1 MAVLTMLSPSC
12 GKTETENAYS
22 QQDKNIESI
31 VSSLA
36 PEGSGATV
44 EYFDGSVRVTVK
56 QGEGEAL
63 EDNGSVSF
71 YYAGHCVKSSS
82 LSSGNMFVTNS
93 KEIAESAQWTVS
105 DTTMFKVSTVDLSGD
120 KLVKGLRKGIVGV
133 KSGGRVL
140 HSLQRE
146 KRIREAQDRN
156 SARKFS
162 IGLSLWITDVTNK

>member
-1 MAVLTMLSPSC
+1 MTTNQHIITALAAMAVLTMLSPSC

-82 LSSGNMFVTNS
+82 LSSGNMFVTARRSPNRRNG
-93 KEIAESAQWTVS
+93 
-105 DTTMFKVSTVDLSGD
+105 LS
-120 KLVKGLRKGIVGV
+120 RTPPC
-133 KSGGRVL
+133 SR
-140 HSLQRE
+140 
-146 KRIREAQDRN
+146 
-156 SARKFS
+156 SARS
-162 IGLSLWITDVTNK
+162 IFPGTNS